1 MLSVLLSASDPALD
15 ALAKAAVET
24 SLAAVAPMAKQEDVA
39 VSLGVVDRTSGMVRW
54 GAYNGERTY
63 YPASTVKLFWLAYAE
78 KRIEDGK
85 LKPTSELERAL
96 RDMIVE
102 SVNDAT
108 ALVVDATTETTGG
121 PELSPRALRAW
132 MDKRQAANR
141 WFSGMGYTG
150 INACQKTWN
159 EGPYGR
165 EKQGYGPNLKFRNAM
180 SPLAGMRLLSEIML
194 DRIVDPTA
202 CGRMRDLLHRTNAE
216 DEQVKGFSGSQ
227 MGTGCEIWSK
237 AGWTSE
243 IKCDLAWIKAPD
255 GREVVLSIFTSKSGR
270 EERLLPRIAREL
282 LVGLK
287 MPVKAPG

>member
-1 MLSVLLSASDPALD
+1 MAVVSPSGKTEDIGVSV
-15 ALAKAAVET
+15 
-24 SLAAVAPMAKQEDVA
+24 
-39 VSLGVVDRTSGMVRW
+39 GVVDRVARTVRW
-54 GAYNGERTY
+54 GAYNGERTF

-85 LKPTSELERAL
+85 LKTSPELERGL
-96 RDMIVE
+96 HDMIVD
-102 SVNDAT
+102 STNDAT
-108 ALVVDATTETTGG
+108 ALIVDAATETTGG

-141 WFSGMGYTG
+141 WFADLGYTG

-180 SPLAGMRLLSEIML
+180 APMAGMRLLAEIML
-194 DRIVDPTA
+194 DRIVNPNA
-202 CGRMRDLLHRTNAE
+202 CGRMRELLHRTKAD

-227 MGTGCEIWSK
+227 MGQGCEIWSK

-243 IKCDLAWIKAPD
+243 VKCDLAWIKAPD
-255 GREVVLSIFTSKSGR
+255 GREVVLSIFTSKSAR
-270 EERLLPRIAREL
+270 EEGLLPRIAREL

-287 MPVKAPG
+287 MPVKEAS